1 MKDEEAY
8 EIDPDR
14 ACYVSELTDSAWCHR
29 DFLELCNN
37 QEEFARM
44 LFSRVDWQS
53 PSTLAE
59 EMFRDMEW
67 DTAVA
72 VKRSSIWPGRN
83 RLPALRRRTRPDGGI
98 AMRTKTG

>member
-37 QEEFARM
+37 QEEFTRM

-67 DTAVA
+67 GYCSRCKKIINMAGEEIVC
-72 VKRSSIWPGRN
+72 PHC
-83 RLPALRRRTRPDGGI
+83 GGELGP
-98 AMRTKTG
+98 MEE